1 MSFSIQFKT
10 LFGIKILCIEIMIMA
25 TLKLHVRHSILID
38 NTEADFT
45 FVLSQI
51 LKEINIYGLF
61 QHFLQ
66 SEKFLVKNSFIKLSE
81 KKSVLVQ
88 L

>member
-1 MSFSIQFKT
+1 
-10 LFGIKILCIEIMIMA
+10 MA

-51 LKEINIYGLF
+51 FKEINMYGLF

-66 SEKFLVKNSFIKLSE
+66 SEKFLVKNSFIKISE
-81 KKSVLVQ
+81 KKICFSSAVVFVISCHEVGI
-88 L
+88 